1 MDSPVSPFVAP
12 ENLQM
17 GVDEIGSE
25 LDVSIVLPVYNEKG
39 HLHEE
44 IDRIRA
50 AMDASEFSYE
60 IIVIDD
66 GSNDGSGEALRGIE
80 GIRLIQFLTNRGSGS
95 ARKYGTRASR
105 GRVVVWTDVDMS
117 YPNDL
122 IPELVREMEG
132 YDQVVGARTSEEGT
146 HKLFRVPAKAAIRK
160 LASYLVQT
168 PIPDL
173 NSGMRAFRRDVALQ
187 YVSQLPPGFSCVTTI
202 TLTFLAHGYTVKY
215 WPITYSTRAGTSK
228 FHWLSDTR
236 RYFLQ
241 VIRMTLSFDPF
252 RVFLPIGFLF
262 TLLGLGKLAHDIFTN
277 DFRVAINTLLIF
289 LVAFQVF
296 VIGMLADLIG
306 RATRATHEVQPA
318 AGFTRDAAPT
328 FPSLHHAERRT
339 GHQAGVSE
347 QVVAPVLSPGPTSPD
362 PVSADPTAPPVA
374 GGVQR

>member
-1 MDSPVSPFVAP
+1 MTDLQPVPAT
-12 ENLQM
+12 E
-17 GVDEIGSE
+17 GSSGADADI
-25 LDVSIVLPVYNEKG
+25 DVSIVLPVYNEKG
-39 HLHEE
+39 HLRAE

-60 IIVIDD
+60 LVVVDD
-66 GSNDGSGEALRGIE
+66 GSNDGSGDALREIE

-95 ARKYGTRASR
+95 ARKFGTRAAR
-105 GRVVVWTDVDMS
+105 GRIVVWTDVDMS

-132 YDQVVGARTSEEGT
+132 YDQVVGARTTEEGT
-146 HKLFRVPAKAAIRK
+146 HKAFRIPAKWFIRK

-202 TLTFLAHGYTVKY
+202 TMTFLAHGYTVKY
-215 WPITYSTRAGTSK
+215 WPITYSERAGKSK

-236 RYFLQ
+236 RYLLQ

-252 RVFLPIGFLF
+252 RVFLPIGFL
-262 TLLGLGKLAHDIFTN
+262 LLALGSAKLAYDVIEHDFK
-277 DFRVAINTLLIF
+277 VAINTLLIF
-289 LVAFQVF
+289 LAAFQVF
-296 VIGMLADLIG
+296 VVGMLADLVG

-318 AGFTRDAAPT
+318 AGYVRDVPPT
-328 FPSLHHAERRT
+328 FPPGRT
-339 GHQAGVSE
+339 RQPAWIAGMT
-347 QVVAPVLSPGPTSPD
+347 GTD
-362 PVSADPTAPPVA
+362 PLQRSDASSGKA
-374 GGVQR
+374 G

>member
-1 MDSPVSPFVAP
+1 MTDLATSAVASPDAA
-12 ENLQM
+12 
-17 GVDEIGSE
+17 GVDE

-39 HLHEE
+39 HLNEE

-66 GSNDGSGEALRGIE
+66 GSNDGSGDALRE
-80 GIRLIQFLTNRGSGS
+80 VPGIRLIQFLTNRGSGS

-132 YDQVVGARTSEEGT
+132 YDQVVGARTTEEGT
-146 HKLFRVPAKAAIRK
+146 HKFARVPAKLAIRK

-215 WPITYSTRAGTSK
+215 WPITYSTRAGKSK

-252 RVFLPIGFLF
+252 RVFLPIGFL
-262 TLLGLGKLAHDIFTN
+262 LLALGTGKLAYDVIDN
-277 DFRVAINTLLIF
+277 DFKVAINTLLIF

-306 RATRATHEVQPA
+306 RATRSTAEVQPA
-318 AGFTRDAAPT
+318 AGFTRDAPPNYPAGHLA
-328 FPSLHHAERRT
+328 SRT
-339 GHQAGVSE
+339 AGVGTP
-347 QVVAPVLSPGPTSPD
+347 APVTAAPRPLAVD
-362 PVSADPTAPPVA
+362 EPVS
-374 GGVQR
+374 